1 MPTQEEIF
9 MAGFFDTY
17 EDEGVEM
24 PVLEK
29 LAGNLGLLEEEE
41 EEEVEMPVLNKLA
54 SNLGL
59 LEEEEGGEEYEI
71 VEKMDLSGLSSLEK
85 LAFEKWAAKNGV
97 MGWVKEKAGKATEKV
112 KGGIS
117 TLRGKGVGAAEK
129 SLEAAKGEKPKTLRL
144 FSGRKKAKAVAAAEK
159 GVAEAKGAR
168 SSLRRKIGI
177 GAGAAGAGLLTAAV
191 AKKLISGRKKK
202 EEAA

>member
-1 MPTQEEIF
+1 MPTPEEIF

-17 EDEGVEM
+17 EDDGVEM

-41 EEEVEMPVLNKLA
+41 AVEMPVLDKLA

-59 LEEEEGGEEYEI
+59 LEEEEGEGEYEI
-71 VEKMDLSGLSSLEK
+71 VEGMDLSSLSPLEK

-97 MGWVKEKAGKATEKV
+97 MGWVKEKAGKVKEKV
-112 KGGIS
+112 KGGVS
-117 TLRGKGVGAAEK
+117 TLKGEGVGAAEK
-129 SLEAAKGEKPKTLRL
+129 KLQAAKSEKPKSLRL

-159 GVAEAKGAR
+159 GVTEAKGAR
-168 SSLRRKIGI
+168 SGLRKKIGI
-177 GAGAAGAGLLTAAV
+177 GAGAAGAGLLTAAL

-202 EEAA
+202 KEEAA